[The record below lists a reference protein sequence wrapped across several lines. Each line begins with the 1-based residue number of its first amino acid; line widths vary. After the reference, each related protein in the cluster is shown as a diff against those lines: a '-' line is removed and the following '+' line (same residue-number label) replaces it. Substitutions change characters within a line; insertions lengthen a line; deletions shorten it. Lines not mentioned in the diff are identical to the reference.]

1 MGIVASSAKAEF
13 CSVKHLKSKPM
24 KTVLKVFLMAVAYLA
39 LFILGAA
46 SGAIHPMCYAY
57 IGALLP
63 LVSAFIYLYTCTLIR
78 GFGAATA
85 LNGFV
90 FVLFL
95 IAGEADMAY
104 IIGTV
109 ILTALAE
116 ILRKIKGYDTLK
128 GVRWSFVPFAFS
140 FFAYTLHWW
149 TDTEGSLAAAVEGM
163 PAGYDALMKPVIDNI
178 PMLIV
183 VLVLTIPVAM
193 LTLRLAERA
202 MKRPAATLN

>member
-1 MGIVASSAKAEF
+1 MDKKFTFKKVA
-13 CSVKHLKSKPM
+13 V
-24 KTVLKVFLMAVAYLA
+24 VLLMAVAYLA
-39 LFILGAA
+39 TFILGAT
-46 SGAIHPMCYAY
+46 SGIIHPACYAY

-63 LVSAFIYLYTCTLIR
+63 VAFALVYLNTCTIIR

-85 LNGFV
+85 LNGFI

-95 IAGEADMAY
+95 IAGEADVAY

-109 ILTALAE
+109 VLTAFAE
-116 ILRKIKGYDTLK
+116 VLRKTNGYDTLK

-140 FFAYTLHWW
+140 FFAYTIHWW
-149 TDTEGSLAAAVEGM
+149 TDTEGSLAAAVEEM

-183 VLVLTIPVAM
+183 ALVLTIPVAILGM
-193 LTLRLAERA
+193 RLAERILKNRA
-202 MKRPAATLN
+202 EGLER